1 MQKESLL
8 FLILN
13 NLTTSQ
19 SNIQFRTTIGHLPD
33 SIGRTPDVTHFYF
46 VYNYSCN
53 KEPGTAR
60 TKNSTP
66 ALVRNRARMLT
77 ISSPIF
83 LREMWFG
90 IPSLLRIFML
100 GTSPHFI
107 ERSAWSPASLS
118 PGRGQKGMNGTQ
130 EIFYQERPD
139 GDGKDEGMDRDGWGE
154 LLQVPGI
161 G

>member
-1 MQKESLL
+1 VFVNIYEKRAGALAPARFSFEAIRLVKGLVAVAIQSLTVKYL
-8 FLILN
+8 LTN

-19 SNIQFRTTIGHLPD
+19 SNKQFRTTIGHLPD

-53 KEPGTAR
+53 KEPGSTR
-60 TKNSTP
+60 TENSTP

-90 IPSLLRIFML
+90 IPSLLRIFYA
-100 GTSPHFI
+100 GHV
-107 ERSAWSPASLS
+107 PAL
-118 PGRGQKGMNGTQ
+118 
-130 EIFYQERPD
+130 Y
-139 GDGKDEGMDRDGWGE
+139 
-154 LLQVPGI
+154 
-161 G
+161 

>member
-1 MQKESLL
+1 MKN
-8 FLILN
+8 IN
-13 NLTTSQ
+13 NLTTSHF
-19 SNIQFRTTIGHLPD
+19 NKQFRTIIGHLPD

-77 ISSPIF
+77 ISSLIF

-90 IPSLLRIFML
+90 IPSLLRIFVGHAPAL
-100 GTSPHFI
+100 FASYVRF
-107 ERSAWSPASLS
+107 PASLS
-118 PGRGQKGMNGTQ
+118 PEGGQKGMNGTQ
-130 EIFYQERPD
+130 EVFYKERRQESRQD
-139 GDGKDEGMDRDGWGE
+139 KGMDRDGRG
-154 LLQVPGI
+154 
-161 G
+161 